1 MSTLGR
7 RQRKLAEAERKKLL
21 IGMALTD
28 PGNRIVSLPLD
39 ISSIVLLIN
48 SRMIGS
54 VEITVKKKYRGHGNV
69 E

>member
-21 IGMALTD
+21 IGRALTD